1 MTAYGSLNDTAVIC
15 SNQITFLFP
24 HFAFL
29 LMLLIFYARFLSYL
43 CYMYW
48 NYKPSCSAAQIA
60 FTEISFPIISVCL
73 SLLSL
78 PRFERKQNT
87 NCVSA
92 FACSL
97 QLNVSLALRCHCLY
111 VLLLLPASVSMYNM
125 YFVVSSMFI
134 MEELSDDGMR
144 SLFVVSWRKPKGECG
159 CVWETIYN
167 NI

>member
-15 SNQITFLFP
+15 SKQITFLFP
-24 HFAFL
+24 RLASL
-29 LMLLIFYARFLSYL
+29 LMLLIFYSRFLSYL
-43 CYMYW
+43 CYMCW

-73 SLLSL
+73 SLLWL

-97 QLNVSLALRCHCLY
+97 QLTGSSVFGMSVSLFLASLVCLC
-111 VLLLLPASVSMYNM
+111 VRVQHV
-125 YFVVSSMFI
+125 FCCVSSMFI
-134 MEELSDDGMR
+134 IEELSDEGMR
-144 SLFVVSWRKPKGECG
+144 SLFVLCWWKPKGREKESMG
-159 CVWETIYN
+159 N
-167 NI
+167 

>member
-15 SNQITFLFP
+15 SKQITFLFLR
-24 HFAFL
+24 FAFL
-29 LMLLIFYARFLSYL
+29 LMLLIFYPRFLSYL
-43 CYMYW
+43 CYMCW

-73 SLLSL
+73 SLLWL

-97 QLNVSLALRCHCLY
+97 QLTVCLALRCYCLY
-111 VLLLLPASVSMYNM
+111 VLLLLPASVSVYNM
-125 YFVVSSMFI
+125 YFIVFPAC
-134 MEELSDDGMR
+134 LSLKNFLMM
-144 SLFVVSWRKPKGECG
+144 G
-159 CVWETIYN
+159 CVHFLLWVDKNQKQRMVAYGK
-167 NI
+167 